1 MKKTE
6 RTLFLAVCGLFSAV
20 LLVMSLLNSIQLSAL
35 RQSNRLAESTVE
47 ELKDERN
54 ILDASLER
62 MLDLKALEEYARTEL
77 HLQKGEPEIIICHIT
92 E

>member
-6 RTLFLAVCGLFSAV
+6 KILFLAVCGLFSAV
-20 LLVMSLLNSIQLSAL
+20 LLVMSLLNSIQLSTL
-35 RQSNRLAESTVE
+35 RQSNRSAESDMAKLET
-47 ELKDERN
+47 ERN

-62 MLDLKALEEYARTEL
+62 MLDLKDLEEYARTVL
-77 HLQKGEPEIIICHIT
+77 HLQKGEAEIIICHIT